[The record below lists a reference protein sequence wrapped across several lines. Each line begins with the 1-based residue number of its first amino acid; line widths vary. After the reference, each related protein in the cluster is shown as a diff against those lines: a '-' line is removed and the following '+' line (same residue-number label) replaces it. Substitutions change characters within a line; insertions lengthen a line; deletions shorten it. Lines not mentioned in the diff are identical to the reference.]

1 MRHETTGLK
10 LRKASVHQTLW
21 SLGNSWTGC
30 VRIWR
35 SLPSTHGWCS
45 RKCQPRY
52 RKKGKASRVARIFNL
67 LPHTSNRQPKK
78 RNHEV
83 HGCCSFAPYCFGF
96 GLCSCCAYS
105 HCFLV
110 GSSGVSVRII
120 LSIVATGRSDIE
132 WMDCEEIQAPS
143 TDDPIFVWNCLH
155 PESLCCITE
164 SIFIYHIYNKMN
176 NEHDP
181 LPWFRFPSEFFFDGN
196 GALVGSSVKQRL
208 ELSCCPCTVQIQ
220 THTHAHVFSN
230 E

>member
-1 MRHETTGLK
+1 MKVPAPVSKKRQGEQ
-10 LRKASVHQTLW
+10 S
-21 SLGNSWTGC
+21 
-30 VRIWR
+30 
-35 SLPSTHGWCS
+35 STHL
-45 RKCQPRY
+45 Q
-52 RKKGKASRVARIFNL
+52 L